1 MIILRIIIAIILLFI
16 YMICILITP
25 NKYVYILT
33 KYFTTLL
40 LYVCKLSKINV
51 INKHLFYHYCRKD
64 KPVIIVANHTSL
76 WDGIIMNSVFGKVRY
91 LAGKNADKVFVGGKY
106 CLEKLGCVTVKENG
120 TVKTIQEHIK
130 NRKADDGILVIFP
143 DAMDPIP
150 LGKNIAP
157 FKTGAF
163 ATGFDILPVVIKYKN
178 YTNKH

>member
-1 MIILRIIIAIILLFI
+1 MQVPVFSFSYSNTDFSVLRW
-16 YMICILITP
+16 P
-25 NKYVYILT
+25 K
-33 KYFTTLL
+33 
-40 LYVCKLSKINV
+40 
-51 INKHLFYHYCRKD
+51 
-64 KPVIIVANHTSL
+64 
-76 WDGIIMNSVFGKVRY
+76 
-91 LAGKNADKVFVGGKY
+91 GKY

-178 YTNKH
+178 YSSVQILE

>member
-1 MIILRIIIAIILLFI
+1 
-16 YMICILITP
+16 
-25 NKYVYILT
+25 
-33 KYFTTLL
+33 
-40 LYVCKLSKINV
+40 
-51 INKHLFYHYCRKD
+51 
-64 KPVIIVANHTSL
+64 
-76 WDGIIMNSVFGKVRY
+76 MNSVFGKVRY
-91 LAGKNADKVFVGGKY
+91 LAAKNADKVFVGGKY

-178 YTNKH
+178 YTINPTFYWYKNENPFHSWIKIMLNDSININVKVLPLIKSSSDIINMRDNVYNTMSECLKTL